1 MRDHP
6 QVNLGQKSARR
17 RGVMTIGSVA
27 AHWSK
32 AAALATPMLQPH
44 ERNHSRMLGRRRLA
58 NILVGAGSD
67 QPRLMSYLRF

>member
-1 MRDHP
+1 MRDRP

-17 RGVMTIGSVA
+17 RGVVTIGSVA

-32 AAALATPMLQPH
+32 AAALVTRMLQPH

-58 NILVGAGSD
+58 NMLLGAGSD
-67 QPRLMSYLRF
+67 QPRLAPCLRF